1 MNRLRQ
7 LGLFLLA
14 VFVHIESLTY
24 WFVAIDT
31 PKLIVSS
38 RVGSAGDVVELFTRP
53 MMHGTG
59 FADIAL
65 FYRPLSSLS
74 YAFDYWLW
82 GLTPAGYHLTN
93 LVLHGIVTVLI
104 GIAVAEITDNSVV
117 GQLSAVLFALHP
129 LTAEVVP
136 AAARRHDII
145 MAIFMLG
152 SLTLFIRHAKERK
165 RKRER
170 EQVQAPILARAKTR
184 IQGAHRLGGA
194 LVLYAI
200 ALGAK
205 EPALILPGLVFV
217 WTVIQR
223 FETPITALRAAVR
236 DVIPFGVVTLAY
248 LAVRFAVL
256 GELGGYHRSGSVT
269 LEDVIR
275 VAVEYVIS
283 LLYPSS
289 VIDTGLSTGGRWVA
303 VPIVLIVLIVLVSLC
318 GVRSLSMNR
327 SRLASM
333 PLFAGFIGGCAAL
346 VLLIAAQPL
355 GKGLLESLVYLQPG
369 AHHSYLYPSPAHAT
383 IGLTLLG
390 SCLAGVLWAL
400 ISRTSILTATTTK
413 ALVFFLVWFL
423 APLAMFFRSGLYT
436 IRTGYLSIIPTM
448 AILSVLLVS
457 AGQEI
462 RTRNTIPLDQNTAIV
477 GIMLLL
483 IVPMVAT
490 SPLIHPY
497 DEWKEAGEVNRL
509 TLQGLDD
516 ELNGTDETTV
526 KVVGLPI
533 GIAASEQPFPRVKS
547 IVYLSPKAAQSW
559 LRLQHPQDTSS
570 GITVVNGG
578 GRIKLQHVPDRVEF
592 DSTRN
597 HGTVTVRLRYETNAK
612 RNNSGMSHTDRRIGY
627 TSRVR

>member
-7 LGLFLLA
+7 LGLFILA
-14 VFVHIESLTY
+14 VVVHIESLTY

-38 RVGSAGDVVELFTRP
+38 RAGSAGGVVELFTSP

-59 FADIAL
+59 FTDIAL

-74 YAFDYWLW
+74 YAFDYWVW
-82 GLTPAGYHLTN
+82 GLNPAGYHLTN

-104 GIAVAEITDNSVV
+104 GVVVAEITDNSVV

-136 AAARRHDII
+136 AASRRHDII

-152 SLTLFIRHAKERK
+152 SLTLFIRHTKK
-165 RKRER
+165 RD
-170 EQVQAPILARAKTR
+170 
-184 IQGAHRLGGA
+184 QGAYRLGGA
-194 LVLYAI
+194 LVLYAL

-205 EPALILPGLVFV
+205 EPALMIPGLVFV

-223 FETPITALRAAVR
+223 FETPIAALRAAVR
-236 DVIPFGVVTLAY
+236 DVIPFAVVTLAY

-256 GELGGYHRSGSVT
+256 GELGGYHRSGTVT
-269 LEDVIR
+269 LEDEIR

-283 LLYPSS
+283 LLYPTS
-289 VIDTGLSTGGRWVA
+289 VIDTGLSVGGLWA
-303 VPIVLIVLIVLVSLC
+303 GVPIVLIVLIVLVSLC
-318 GVRSLSMNR
+318 GVRSLSVDR
-327 SRLASM
+327 SGPANV
-333 PLFAGFIGGCAAL
+333 PLFAGFIGGCAAI
-346 VLLIAAQPL
+346 VLLMASPPL
-355 GKGLLESLVYLQPG
+355 GKDLLGSLVYLQPG
-369 AHHSYLYPSPAHAT
+369 AHHSYLYPSPEHAT

-390 SCLAGVLWAL
+390 TCLAGVLWAL
-400 ISRTSILTATTTK
+400 LTRTSMLENTTIK

-423 APLAMFFRSGLYT
+423 APLALFFRSGLYT
-436 IRTGYLSIIPTM
+436 IRTGYLSIIPAM

-457 AGQEI
+457 AGQTI
-462 RTRNTIPLDQNTAIV
+462 RTRNEISLDQNTAIV

-516 ELNGTDETTV
+516 EFNGTDDTTV
-526 KVVGLPI
+526 KIVGLPI
-533 GIAASEQPFPRVKS
+533 GITASEQPFPRVKS

-559 LRLQHPQDTSS
+559 LRLQHPRDTLS
-570 GITVVNGG
+570 GITVIDGG
-578 GRIKLQHVPDRVEF
+578 GRTKLQQVPERVEF

-597 HGTVTVRLRYETNAK
+597 QGTVTVRLRYENNAE
-612 RNNSGMSHTDRRIGY
+612 RNTTESGVSEHGYRIGDAN
-627 TSRVR
+627 RAR